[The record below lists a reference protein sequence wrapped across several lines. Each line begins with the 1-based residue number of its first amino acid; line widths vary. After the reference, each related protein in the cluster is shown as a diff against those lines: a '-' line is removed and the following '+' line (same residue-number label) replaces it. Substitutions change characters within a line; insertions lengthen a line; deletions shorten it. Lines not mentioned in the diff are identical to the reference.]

1 MKRNNARRGSKD
13 MKGGESKERLQVSC
27 FRTMG
32 LEGPRGIK
40 GKLLI
45 YSLRCS
51 TECID
56 TVYMAIRSR
65 GSIQLLRCFMLF
77 HRRQPLSRCKSFESI
92 TTDLNPPWPDY
103 MT

>member
-1 MKRNNARRGSKD
+1 

-56 TVYMAIRSR
+56 TAYMAIRSH
-65 GSIQLLRCFMLF
+65 GSIQELSCLMLF
-77 HRRQPLSRCKSFESI
+77 HRRQPVSRCKIFESS
-92 TTDLNPPWPDY
+92 PPTWIRHGLIISGFVILLFV
-103 MT
+103 